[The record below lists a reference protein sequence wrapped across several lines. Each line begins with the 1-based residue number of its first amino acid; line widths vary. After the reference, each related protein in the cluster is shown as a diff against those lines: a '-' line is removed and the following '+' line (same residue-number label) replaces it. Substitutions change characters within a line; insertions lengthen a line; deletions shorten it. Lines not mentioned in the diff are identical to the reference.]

1 MDMLNKDVIKKIEKT
16 LGYTFH
22 DEALLKQA
30 FTRASY
36 HNEHPEARDNEVL
49 EFFGDM
55 VLSYIVCNVLMDRY
69 TFRDDNGLVSYLQEA
84 AFTNMRSNCTNN
96 EYLADQMRALGLGEY
111 LIMGKGDAKANMDE
125 EVPALSNLFESLVA
139 AIYLDCEKDTEVVKP
154 IVTKLLGL

>member
-1 MDMLNKDVIKKIEKT
+1 MLKKDEIKKIEKT
-16 LGYTFH
+16 IGYTFR

-55 VLSYIVCNVLMDRY
+55 VLSYIVCSILMDRY

-84 AFTNMRSNCTNN
+84 AFTKMRSNCTNN
-96 EYLADQMRALGLGEY
+96 AYLAEKMRALDLGEY
-111 LIMGKGDAKANMDE
+111 LIMGKGDEKNNMDE
-125 EVPALSNLFESLVA
+125 EKPALSNLFESLVA
-139 AIYLDCEKDTEVVKP
+139 AIYLDCDKDMETLRP
-154 IVTKLLGL
+154 IVTRLLAL